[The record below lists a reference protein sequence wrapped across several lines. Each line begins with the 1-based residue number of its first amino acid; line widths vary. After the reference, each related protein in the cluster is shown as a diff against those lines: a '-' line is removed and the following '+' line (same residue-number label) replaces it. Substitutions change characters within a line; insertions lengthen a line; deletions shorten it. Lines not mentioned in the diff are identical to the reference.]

1 MSGMPGRSGGWNRIS
16 VEDHL
21 ARGTYRKDRH
31 GHLQEP
37 PTDTYSDVDRDRL
50 VAGLP
55 AAAERLGLA
64 LLESFSGW
72 DPASLVTLR
81 AYVLSCERLAALE
94 SASGNDARAMH
105 KELRSNLLL
114 LKMLDLRRDK

>member
-55 AAAERLGLA
+55 AAAERLALA

-81 AYVLSCERLAALE
+81 STCCRVSDSRRWSRRPAMTHGRCTRSFAAICCC
-94 SASGNDARAMH
+94 
-105 KELRSNLLL
+105 
-114 LKMLDLRRDK
+114 